1 MRAESQTAPVRV
13 RVEPLGPEAD
23 VILAE
28 NIELI
33 DRDGEGHYRFDE
45 YRLRVPNRARLVDQI
60 EADFT
65 DWMTMAKQAEAALSV
80 SQSEIAEA
88 NRKLEIVDTLM
99 EVGLL

>member
-1 MRAESQTAPVRV
+1 M
-13 RVEPLGPEAD
+13 
-23 VILAE
+23 AE

-45 YRLRVPNRARLVDQI
+45 YRLRVPNRAGLTDQVN
-60 EADFT
+60 ANFS
-65 DWMTMAKQAEAALSV
+65 DWLDMAKQVEAALSV
-80 SQSEIAEA
+80 SKSDIAEA

>member
-1 MRAESQTAPVRV
+1 MRAESQTAPKRV
-13 RVEPLGPEAD
+13 RVEQLGPEAD

-45 YRLRVPNRARLVDQI
+45 YRMRVPNRAGLSEQVDANF
-60 EADFT
+60 AD
-65 DWMTMAKQAEAALSV
+65 WLAMAKQLEAAMSV

>member
-1 MRAESQTAPVRV
+1 M
-13 RVEPLGPEAD
+13 GPEAD
-23 VILAE
+23 VVLAE

-45 YRLRVPNRARLVDQI
+45 YRLRVPNRAGLTDQVNANFA
-60 EADFT
+60 E
-65 DWMTMAKQAEAALSV
+65 WVTMAKQAEAALSV
-80 SQSEIAEA
+80 SQSDIAEA

>member
-60 EADFT
+60 EADFSE
-65 DWMTMAKQAEAALSV
+65 WLIMAKQAEAVLSV

>member
-1 MRAESQTAPVRV
+1 MKAESQTAPVRV
-13 RVEPLGPEAD
+13 RVEPLGSEAD

-45 YRLRVPNRARLVDQI
+45 YRLRVPNRPGLADQV
-60 EADFT
+60 EADFSE
-65 DWMTMAKQAEAALSV
+65 WMAMAKQVSAALSV
-80 SQSEIAEA
+80 SQADIAEA
-88 NRKLEIVDTLM
+88 NRKLKIVDTLI

>member
-1 MRAESQTAPVRV
+1 M
-13 RVEPLGPEAD
+13 GPEAD
-23 VILAE
+23 VVLAE

-45 YRLRVPNRARLVDQI
+45 YRLRVPNRAGLTDQVNANFA
-60 EADFT
+60 E
-65 DWMTMAKQAEAALSV
+65 WVTMAKQVEAALSV

>member
-1 MRAESQTAPVRV
+1 MKAESQTAPKRV
-13 RVEPLGPEAD
+13 RVEQLGPEAD

-45 YRLRVPNRARLVDQI
+45 YRLRVPNRPGLADQV
-60 EADFT
+60 EADFSE
-65 DWMTMAKQAEAALSV
+65 WMAMAKQVSAALSV
-80 SQSEIAEA
+80 SQADIAEA
-88 NRKLEIVDTLM
+88 NRKLKIVDTLM

>member
-1 MRAESQTAPVRV
+1 MRAESQTAPKRV
-13 RVEPLGPEAD
+13 RVEQLGPEAD

-45 YRLRVPNRARLVDQI
+45 YRMRVPNRAGLSEQVDANF
-60 EADFT
+60 AD
-65 DWMTMAKQAEAALSV
+65 WLAMAKHLEAAMSV
-80 SQSEIAEA
+80 SQAEIAEA

>member
-1 MRAESQTAPVRV
+1 MRV

-45 YRLRVPNRARLVDQI
+45 YRLRVPNRARLVDQVDANF
-60 EADFT
+60 AD
-65 DWMTMAKQAEAALSV
+65 WLAMAKQLEAAMSV
-80 SQSEIAEA
+80 SQAEIAEA

>member
-1 MRAESQTAPVRV
+1 M
-13 RVEPLGPEAD
+13 GPEAD
-23 VILAE
+23 VVLAE

-45 YRLRVPNRARLVDQI
+45 YRLRVPNRAGLTDQVNANFA
-60 EADFT
+60 E
-65 DWMTMAKQAEAALSV
+65 WVTMAKQVEAAISV

>member
-1 MRAESQTAPVRV
+1 MRAESQTAPERV
-13 RVEPLGPEAD
+13 KVEPLGPEAD
-23 VILAE
+23 VVLAE

-45 YRLRVPNRARLVDQI
+45 YRLRVPNRAGLTDQVNANFA
-60 EADFT
+60 E
-65 DWMTMAKQAEAALSV
+65 WVTMAKQVEAALSV
-80 SQSEIAEA
+80 SQSDIAEA

>member
-1 MRAESQTAPVRV
+1 M
-13 RVEPLGPEAD
+13 GPEAD
-23 VILAE
+23 VVLAE

-45 YRLRVPNRARLVDQI
+45 YRLRVPNRAGLTDQVNANFA
-60 EADFT
+60 E
-65 DWMTMAKQAEAALSV
+65 WVTMAKQVEAALSV
-80 SQSEIAEA
+80 SQSDIAEA